1 MPAETASAIR
11 SAAEYSGRA
20 RRFGAAIA
28 LACAIVAGRG
38 LAQTAA
44 APDNSAET
52 GVADEGTSPVPPA
65 MVDPDAGP
73 DPGQREIVVTA
84 RRWGQAEIAA
94 ETELDEDEIGAYGA
108 DNIGELI
115 DAMAPLI
122 DGSGDAPA
130 VLVNGKRI
138 ASPAEITGYPAEAL
152 HGVAILPPEAAAN
165 YGYPSGQRVV
175 NLELKQEYASWDA
188 SAGVTVPTAGGRR
201 SGLLTAGY
209 TVIDGDTRW
218 NAQVTASDETA
229 LLKSAR
235 RLPVRAEVQAL
246 LPTLP
251 DGIEVD
257 PNRFESVLGEARS
270 LNFNAGVARPLGEF
284 AVAVGVNAAASRSKQ
299 LTGIPIGSIVL
310 SPGSPWAP
318 AGEEPITVG
327 RLLGGGALQ
336 SRQRSESFGASGTL
350 SGPIW
355 GWQASLSVQYAHS
368 RSNNIY
374 DRGFDVG
381 AVQQRV
387 ETNPDFDPYGPWPA
401 TPLLSDRSR
410 FRNDM
415 LSATFNASRSIVEL
429 PAGQVNASL
438 TVGASRNRSRFKTD
452 TAGIIGRDRSG
463 SDQIDGL
470 WSFTIPV
477 TSRAQDF
484 LAPLGD
490 IMLDLSAEVGRAT
503 RTSTRRKWNAGV
515 RWTPFSF
522 LDLRASI
529 GHENAQPSFDQ
540 LHGPRFEV
548 VTRLFDFARQE
559 YVQPVRIFGGNPAL
573 EGGSIRDLSLNAM
586 MRPFGGDVATFNIGY
601 RKQLSRGVVASFPT
615 LTPDIEAAFPD
626 RVMRDP
632 DGRLLSIDTRPINVE
647 RERTEAIASSLTLRY
662 TEKPDALDGALP
674 PPGGVRPWT
683 FSLSVN
689 HSWQLGSEMVI
700 RPGLP
705 VLDRLRNSGLSR
717 HGVSLSLVVGRRGM
731 GVSLNG
737 NWNGAARVRSS
748 DEAGGTTEFRYP
760 SSVLFNLGLFAEP
773 EGWGRAPSE
782 RNWASSLR
790 LSLDI
795 QNILNGYRK
804 VSVLG
809 PTTRRE
815 FMRDEIDPLGRT
827 IRLSIRKKF

>member
-1 MPAETASAIR
+1 MPVEAAPAIR
-11 SAAEYSGRA
+11 SVAQWSGRA

-38 LAQTAA
+38 LAQAPG
-44 APDNSAET
+44 APDSAET
-52 GVADEGTSPVPPA
+52 GATDEAVSLVPLA
-65 MVDPDAGP
+65 TVDPDSGP
-73 DPGQREIVVTA
+73 DPEQSEIVVTA

-115 DAMAPLI
+115 DAMAALI

-152 HGVAILPPEAAAN
+152 NGVAILPPEAAAH

-175 NLELKQEYASWDA
+175 NLELKKEYASWDA

-201 SGLLTAGY
+201 SGQLAVGY

-251 DGIEVD
+251 EGLAVD
-257 PNRFESVLGEARS
+257 PNHFESVLGEAQS

-284 AVAVGVNAAASRSKQ
+284 AVALGVNAAAGLSKQ

-310 SPGSPWAP
+310 PPGSPWIP
-318 AGEEPITVG
+318 AGEDPVTVG
-327 RLLGGGALQ
+327 RLLSRAALQ
-336 SRQRSESFGASGTL
+336 NRQRSESFGASGTL

-355 GWQASLSVQYAHS
+355 GWQASVSVQYAHS
-368 RSNNIY
+368 RSSNIY
-374 DRGFDVG
+374 DRDFDVG
-381 AVQQRV
+381 TVQQRV
-387 ETNPDFDPYGPWPA
+387 DAADPDFDPYGPWPA

-438 TVGASRNRSRFKTD
+438 TVGASRNRSRFITD
-452 TAGIIGRDRSG
+452 TAGIIGRERSG

-470 WSFTIPV
+470 SSFIIPV
-477 TSRAQDF
+477 ASRAQGV
-484 LAPLGD
+484 LASLGD
-490 IMLDLSAEVGRAT
+490 IMLDLSAEAGRAT

-529 GHENAQPSFDQ
+529 GRENAQPTFDQ
-540 LHGPRFEV
+540 RHGPRFEV

-559 YVQPVRIFGGNPAL
+559 YVQPVRIFGGNHTL
-573 EGGSIRDLSLNAM
+573 EGGRTRDLSLNAM
-586 MRPFGGDVATFNIGY
+586 IRPFEGDRATFTIGY
-601 RKQLSRGVVASFPT
+601 RRQLSRGAVASFPT
-615 LTPDIEAAFPD
+615 LTPDVEAAFPD
-626 RVMRDP
+626 RVVRDP
-632 DGRLLSIDTRPINVE
+632 DGRLLSIDTRPINIE
-647 RERTEAIASSLTLRY
+647 RDRTEAIASGLTLRY
-662 TEKPDALDGALP
+662 TEKPGELHGALP
-674 PPGGVRPWT
+674 PRGGFRPWT

-689 HSWQLGSEMVI
+689 HSWQLGSETVI

-717 HGVSLSLVVGRRGM
+717 HGVAFSLVVGRRGM

-737 NWNGAARVRSS
+737 NWNGAAHVRSN
-748 DEAGGTTEFRYP
+748 DEAGGATEFRYP
-760 SSVLFNLGLFAEP
+760 SSVLFNLGVFAEP
-773 EGWGRAPSE
+773 E
-782 RNWASSLR
+782 RNWASGLR

-795 QNILNGYRK
+795 QNVLNGYRK
-804 VSVLG
+804 VSVLA

-815 FMRDEIDPLGRT
+815 FTRDEIDPLGRT
-827 IRLSIRKKF
+827 IRLSIRKQF